1 MVLVT
6 TSSMTGSDRKEGNR
20 PDMLRQIG
28 ALLAALVAF
37 VPVGSRAADSAL
49 SASANAAFLAQNARQ
64 RGVIVRPSGLQYRIV
79 QNGSGKH
86 PQPSDAVDVYY
97 TGKLINGTVF
107 DGTED
112 GFPHQ
117 FVTKNLI
124 RGWTEALEIMRE
136 GDHWQLVVP
145 ANLAYGSAG
154 SSDGTIP
161 PGQTLVFDLQL
172 LQVLPKS
179 QQQQQ
184 QEQAQQQ
191 RDQETHPG
199 PGAE

>member
-1 MVLVT
+1 MFRHLGT
-6 TSSMTGSDRKEGNR
+6 LFAAILALA
-20 PDMLRQIG
+20 PIG
-28 ALLAALVAF
+28 A
-37 VPVGSRAADSAL
+37 RAADSAL
-49 SASANAAFLAQNARQ
+49 SAAANAAFLAQHGKQ
-64 RGVIVRPSGLQYRIV
+64 RGVVVRPSGLQYRIM

-86 PQPSDAVDVYY
+86 PGPNDSVDVYY

-112 GFPHQ
+112 GFPHR
-117 FVTKNLI
+117 FVTKTLI

-136 GDHWQLVVP
+136 GDHWELVIP
-145 ANLAYGSAG
+145 ANLAYGPAG

-161 PGQTLVFDLQL
+161 PNQTLIFDLQL

-179 QQQQQ
+179 KEQEAV
-184 QEQAQQQ
+184 EQA
-191 RDQETHPG
+191 EKAKEESSHPG

>member
-1 MVLVT
+1 MAV
-6 TSSMTGSDRKEGNR
+6 SDRKEGTR

-28 ALLAALVAF
+28 ALLAALLACA
-37 VPVGSRAADSAL
+37 PIGSRAADSAL
-49 SASANAAFLAQNARQ
+49 GPSANAAFLVQNARQ
-64 RGVIVRPSGLQYRIV
+64 RGTVVRPSGLQYRIL

-86 PQPSDAVDVYY
+86 PQPNDSVEVYY
-97 TGKLINGTVF
+97 SGQLINGTVF

-112 GFPHQ
+112 GFPRQ

-124 RGWTEALEIMRE
+124 KGWTEALEIMRE
-136 GDHWQLVVP
+136 GDHWQLVIP
-145 ANLAYGSAG
+145 ANLAYGPAG

-161 PGQTLVFDLQL
+161 PNQTLIFDLQL

-179 QQQQQ
+179 PQQQQ
-184 QEQAQQQ
+184 QEQAEQQ
-191 RDQETHPG
+191 RDLESHPG

>member
-1 MVLVT
+1 MFRHLGT
-6 TSSMTGSDRKEGNR
+6 
-20 PDMLRQIG
+20 LFAAIL
-28 ALLAALVAF
+28 ALAPISA
-37 VPVGSRAADSAL
+37 RAADAAL
-49 SASANAAFLAQNARQ
+49 NAAANAAFLAQHAKQ
-64 RGVIVRPSGLQYRIV
+64 RGVVVRPSGLQYRIL

-86 PQPSDAVDVYY
+86 PGPNDGVYVYY

-117 FVTKNLI
+117 FVTKTLI
-124 RGWTEALEIMRE
+124 RGWMEALEIMRE
-136 GDHWQLVVP
+136 GDHWELVIP
-145 ANLAYGSAG
+145 ASLGYGAAG

-161 PGQTLVFDLQL
+161 PGQTLIFDLQL

-179 QQQQQ
+179 KE
-184 QEQAQQQ
+184 QEAQDQAE
-191 RDQETHPG
+191 RATEETSHPG